1 MAYTL
6 DCSLADSGTGLF
18 QVVVLG
24 FSAKKF
30 HSRNREDDL
39 GSVVTDDEQ
48 AFHLKKT
55 TFASSCVMHT
65 PRIALVSG
73 ALRLGLIYND

>member
-6 DCSLADSGTGLF
+6 DCSLADSGTSLC

-24 FSAKKF
+24 ISAKKF
-30 HSRNREDDL
+30 HPRNREDDL

-48 AFHLKKT
+48 AFHLKKKT
-55 TFASSCVMHT
+55 LLLPVASCT
-65 PRIALVSG
+65 LLV
-73 ALRLGLIYND
+73 LR

>member
-6 DCSLADSGTGLF
+6 DCSLADSGTSLC

-24 FSAKKF
+24 ISAKKF

-48 AFHLKKT
+48 AFHLKKNH
-55 TFASSCVMHT
+55 FFFQLRHAHSSYY
-65 PRIALVSG
+65 VSFSSFKIG
-73 ALRLGLIYND
+73 SHL